1 MSAPKVL
8 ALVLAGGSGSRMGV
22 LTETRAKPALRMAGS
37 YRLIDVSLSNLVHSG
52 LSDVWIVEEHQPHS
66 FNQYLAGG
74 RAWDLD
80 RSHGGL
86 VLLPPFSGDDEKA
99 GFSQGNS
106 DSLWRQNDR
115 IKEHAPDL
123 VLVLSADH
131 LYTLDFAGVIAD
143 HVDSGADLTMVTTEV
158 SEDPSRYSV
167 VEVDGGRVTD
177 FWYKPD
183 DPKST
188 IVAAE
193 IFCFTAEALVKALDS
208 LHDDLG
214 ELGDYG
220 DDLLP
225 WYVENRTVME
235 YRLRGYWKDLGTLSA
250 YWQAHMDL
258 LDGSGAELDD
268 PAWPIYSA
276 QPPLLPA
283 RIEKSARIDTSYVAP
298 GCHVSGTVR
307 SSVLATRCV
316 VEDGAIVEESILLD
330 EVHVPAGVQ
339 LRRCI
344 VDTGA
349 RLEPGTYGSPD
360 SVTLI
365 DADGHVTE
373 DE

>member
-1 MSAPKVL
+1 MSSPTVL
-8 ALVLAGGSGSRMGV
+8 AIILAGGSGSRMGA

-37 YRLIDVSLSNLVHSG
+37 YRLIDVSLSNLVHSN

-66 FNQYLAGG
+66 FNQYLSGG

-99 GFSQGNS
+99 GFSHGNS

-115 IKEHAPDL
+115 IKEHGPDL

-131 LYTLDFAGVIAD
+131 LYTLDFTHVITT
-143 HVDSGADLTMVTTEV
+143 HVNSGADLTMVTTEV
-158 SEDPSRYSV
+158 DENASRYSV
-167 VEVDGGRVTD
+167 VDVAGGRVTQ

-183 DPKST
+183 VPRT
-188 IVAAE
+188 NVVAAE
-193 IFCFTAEALVKALDS
+193 IFCFTADGLIAALDG
-208 LHDDLG
+208 LREDVG

-225 WYVENRTVME
+225 WYVENKMVVE
-235 YRLRGYWKDLGTLSA
+235 HRLGGYWKDLGTLTA
-250 YWQAHMDL
+250 YWQAHMDVI
-258 LDGSGAELDD
+258 DGSGPELDD
-268 PAWPIYSA
+268 REWPIYSA
-276 QPPLLPA
+276 QLPLLPA
-283 RIEKSARIDTSYVAP
+283 RIEKSARIDRSYVAP
-298 GCHVSGTVR
+298 GCRVSGTVR
-307 SSVLATRCV
+307 SSVAAPLCTIDEDAV
-316 VEDGAIVEESILLD
+316 VEQSILLD
-330 EVHVPAGVQ
+330 EVHVPAGVN
-339 LRRCI
+339 LHRCI

-349 RLEPGTYGSPD
+349 RLKPGTYGSPD

-365 DADGHVTE
+365 DADARVSE